1 MRYAIWNTH
10 QGKFLGPMDHTT
22 PDTFSDKEELFKFF
36 QDQVDTHDLDDIAHL
51 RVVKVEIADDVDEEA
66 AEVVQVE

>member
-1 MRYAIWNTH
+1 
-10 QGKFLGPMDHTT
+10 MDHST
-22 PDTFSDKEELFKFF
+22 PDTFTDKENLFEFF

-51 RVVKVEIADDVDEEA
+51 RVVRVEIADDVDEEA